1 MYKAIV
7 FAGTTEGYALCEFLA
22 ENRVS
27 VYACAATEY
36 GGSLL
41 QENEFLHVSAG
52 RLKTEDMEELFRKE
66 NPEIVLDATHPY
78 AAEVTKNIRT
88 ACESAGV
95 LYQRILRPEGEKN
108 SEAIYVESTEEAA
121 AFLSGTEGNI
131 FLTTGSKELTK
142 FTGIPDYKERLFARV
157 LSIPSVIRSC
167 AELGIEGKHL
177 IGMQGPFS
185 AEINEA
191 MLRQFQCSYLV
202 TKDTGLAGG
211 FPEKME
217 ACQRCRVT
225 PVIIGRP
232 LKEEGL
238 SLQDARVF
246 LSKMFGFT
254 LSQKI
259 SLVGIGMGAEKTLT
273 LEGKKALNEAELLIG
288 AKRMTEAV
296 QKPGQMVLHEYR
308 SEKIVEYI
316 REHPKYRTVAIA
328 LSGDVGFYSGAK
340 KLIDQLDGNVEVI
353 CGISSV
359 VYFMSKIGLSWDD
372 AKIVSAHGR
381 NCNLISLIRHNPKVF
396 SILGTEDGVAV
407 LASRLVYYGM
417 GDVTLYVGENLS
429 YENEKIFHD
438 KAANLTEYRGDALSV
453 VTACNEKAT
462 PLSAVH
468 GISDGEFLRGKAP
481 MTKEEVRTVSL
492 SKLRLSEDSV
502 CYDVGAGTGSV
513 SVEMALR
520 AWMGQVYAIEKKEDA
535 LALLKEN
542 KKKFAVDNLAIIPGV
557 APEAMTELPAPTHAF
572 IGGSSGNM
580 QDIINLLLEKNPKV
594 RIVINCITLETVT
607 EAMNAIRDFGLEDV
621 DIVQLAAARSKSIGR
636 YHMMMGE
643 NPIYIISCSGRGE
656 EIR

>member
-131 FLTTGSKELTK
+131 FLTTGSKELAK

-167 AELGIEGKHL
+167 AEFGIEGKHL

-217 ACQRCRVT
+217 ACQRCGVT

-238 SLQDARVF
+238 SMQDARVF